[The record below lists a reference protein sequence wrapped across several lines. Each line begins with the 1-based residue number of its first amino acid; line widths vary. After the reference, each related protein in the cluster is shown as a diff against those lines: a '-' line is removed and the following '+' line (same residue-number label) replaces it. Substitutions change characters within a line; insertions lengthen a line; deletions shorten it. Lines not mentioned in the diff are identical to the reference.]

1 MNETHA
7 LACGYSANSS
17 SNIAA
22 SFYRKKKQYIDLIG
36 LLYQIKTTVYW
47 LTFKKLLLLFLL
59 LTNDGIVSIA
69 SKSTP
74 DSISCFILGLCHSLI
89 TYK

>member
-22 SFYRKKKQYIDLIG
+22 SFYRKKMQYIDLIG
-36 LLYQIKTTVYW
+36 LLYQIKNYYTLVDI
-47 LTFKKLLLLFLL
+47 KK
-59 LTNDGIVSIA
+59 TA
-69 SKSTP
+69 A
-74 DSISCFILGLCHSLI
+74 SISI
-89 TYK
+89 TY